1 MSITDKNGDV
11 VIYIGDN
18 GKPAIDVTFQ
28 GETAWL
34 TIEQMSM
41 LFDKAKS
48 TINEHIL
55 NIYAEGELNESDTM
69 KKIGNPDFSTKPTN
83 YYNLDIIISVGY
95 RVKSI
100 QGTHFRQWATQRL
113 REYIIKGFT
122 MNDQR
127 LKNGGGRYFR
137 ELLQRVRDI
146 RSSERN
152 LYQQVTDI
160 YTTALDYDP
169 KNDLSQQFFATVQNK
184 MHYAA
189 HLHTAAEVVH
199 ARVDGNKP
207 MIGMTNFKG
216 DYITKEDVSIAK
228 NYLTEK
234 ELQILNLIVG
244 QYLDF
249 AELQAIEQNT
259 MTMKRW
265 INKLDEFLTVGNRK
279 LLDGSG
285 KISHN
290 QAIKK
295 AELEYLKYR
304 QTQMDKLESDFDR
317 AVRQLAK
324 KTKKT
329 DGEISNK

>member
-1 MSITDKNGDV
+1 MSITDENGDV
-11 VIYIGDN
+11 VIYVGDD
-18 GKPAIDVTFQ
+18 GKPTIEVTFQ

-34 TIEQMSM
+34 TQAQLTD
-41 LFDKAKS
+41 LFQSSKANVS
-48 TINEHIL
+48 EHIKH
-55 NIYAEGELNESDTM
+55 IFKEGELQRESVVRKFRTTASDG
-69 KKIGNPDFSTKPTN
+69 KRYEVNHYD
-83 YYNLDIIISVGY
+83 LDMIISLGY
-95 RVKSI
+95 RVKSKVAT
-100 QGTHFRQWATQRL
+100 QFRIWATERL
-113 REYIIKGFT
+113 HEYIVKGFA
-122 MNDQR
+122 MNDER

-160 YTTALDYDP
+160 YATALDYDP

-199 ARVDGNKP
+199 TRVDSSKP

-228 NYLTEK
+228 NFLNEK

-249 AELQAIEQNT
+249 AELQAIDQKT
-259 MTMKRW
+259 MTMKQW
-265 INKLDEFLTVGNRK
+265 ISKLDEFLVIGNRK
-279 LLDGSG
+279 LLDDKGNV
-285 KISHN
+285 SHI
-290 QAIKK
+290 QAVKK
-295 AELEYLKYR
+295 AEAEYIKYR
-304 QTQMDKLESDFDR
+304 QTQMSRLESDFDR
-317 AVRQLAK
+317 TVRQLAK
-324 KTKKT
+324 KTKKAQK
-329 DGEISNK
+329 DID

>member
-1 MSITDKNGDV
+1 MSITDENGDV
-11 VIYIGDN
+11 VIYVGDD
-18 GKPAIDVTFQ
+18 GKPTIEVTFQ

-34 TIEQMSM
+34 TQAQLTD
-41 LFDKAKS
+41 LFQSSKANVS
-48 TINEHIL
+48 EHIKH
-55 NIYAEGELNESDTM
+55 IFKEGELQRESVVRKFRTTASDG
-69 KKIGNPDFSTKPTN
+69 KRYEVNHYD
-83 YYNLDIIISVGY
+83 LDMIISLGY
-95 RVKSI
+95 RVKSKVAT
-100 QGTHFRQWATQRL
+100 QFRIWATERL
-113 REYIIKGFT
+113 HEYIVKGFA
-122 MNDQR
+122 MNDER

-199 ARVDGNKP
+199 TRVDSSKP

-228 NYLTEK
+228 NFLNEK

-249 AELQAIEQNT
+249 AELQAIDQKT
-259 MTMKRW
+259 MTMKQW
-265 INKLDEFLTVGNRK
+265 ISKLDEFLVIGNRK
-279 LLDGSG
+279 PLDDKGNV
-285 KISHN
+285 SHI
-290 QAIKK
+290 QAVKK
-295 AELEYLKYR
+295 AEAEYIKYR
-304 QTQMDKLESDFDR
+304 QTQMSRLESDFDR
-317 AVRQLAK
+317 TVRQLAK
-324 KTKKT
+324 KAKKAQK
-329 DGEISNK
+329 DIV